1 MTQED
6 WFFIEAC
13 RTKWRT
19 DDPEEHYWVFTD
31 CQEQGW
37 RAEIMLSHHDGDL
50 VAGYSS
56 NVLKPGAASVT
67 SLIEAARAAYVDAFP
82 GEG

>member
-19 DDPEEHYWVFTD
+19 DDPEEHYWVFID
-31 CQEQGW
+31 GQEYGW
-37 RAEIMLSHHDGDL
+37 RGEIHFSHHDGDMI
-50 VAGYSS
+50 VGQSDNAEGTE
-56 NVLKPGAASVT
+56 PF
-67 SLIEAARAAYVDAFP
+67 SLIEAARAAYADAFT